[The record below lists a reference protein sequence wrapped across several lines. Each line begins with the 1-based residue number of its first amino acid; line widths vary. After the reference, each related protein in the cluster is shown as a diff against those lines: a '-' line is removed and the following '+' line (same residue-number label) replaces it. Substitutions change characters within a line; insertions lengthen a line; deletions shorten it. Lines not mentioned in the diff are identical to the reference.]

1 MTQPAAAGPTVR
13 RIVVGGQLRRL
24 REAAG
29 ISRERAGY
37 EIRGSESKI
46 SRLELGRVSFKER
59 DVLDLLALYGVTDV
73 DRRDALVNL
82 AKEANQ
88 PGWWH
93 SYDDVL
99 AAWFSTY
106 VGLEEAASVIRTYEI
121 QFVPGLLQ
129 TEDYARATIVAGRPE
144 ANDEEIERRV
154 NLRMN
159 RQTLL
164 RREEPHRPTVWAVV
178 DESALRR
185 PIGGRKVMQ
194 GQIQRLLDA
203 TDEPNIKL
211 QILPFAGGGHA
222 GESGAF
228 TVLRFPD
235 ADLPDIVYLEQL
247 TSALY
252 IDKRDQVD
260 KYRKAMDML
269 TIDAQS
275 PQVTQDTLRRIL
287 DRA

>member
-1 MTQPAAAGPTVR
+1 MTQPAPAGPTVR

-164 RREEPHRPTVWAVV
+164 RREEHPPMVWAVV
-178 DESALRR
+178 DEAALRR
-185 PIGGRKVMQ
+185 PIGGRKVMR
-194 GQIQRLLDA
+194 GQIEHLLDLTA
-203 TDEPNIKL
+203 EPAVKL
-211 QILPFAGGGHA
+211 QIMPFRFGGHA
-222 GESGAF
+222 AEGGPF
-228 TVLRFPD
+228 TLLRFPD
-235 ADLPDIVYLEQL
+235 EDLPDIVYIEQL
-247 TSALY
+247 TGALY
-252 IDKRDQVD
+252 IDKREQVD
-260 KYRKAMDML
+260 RYRKAMDLL
-269 TIDAQS
+269 TVDSQS
-275 PQVTQDTLRRIL
+275 PQVTQDTLRRIIDQL
-287 DRA
+287 